1 MLSLVINPHHVPAF
15 CMLLDFIPS
24 YMIDN
29 GTPYQFLTYTRKACS
44 GPSSLIEGKTSVGN
58 AEEQQYLDLVRDVIE
73 NGNRK
78 PDRTGVGTMSKF
90 GCSARYSLRNGTI
103 PLLTT
108 KRVFW
113 RGVVEELIWLI
124 NGRTG
129 AKELQ
134 AKGVRVNKLQFH

>member
-1 MLSLVINPHHVPAF
+1 MRDI
-15 CMLLDFIPS
+15 
-24 YMIDN
+24 ID
-29 GTPYQFLTYTRKACS
+29 
-44 GPSSLIEGKTSVGN
+44 
-58 AEEQQYLDLVRDVIE
+58 

-78 PDRTGVGTMSKF
+78 SDRTGVGTMSKF
-90 GCSARYSLRNGTI
+90 GCVARYSLRDGRL

-134 AKGVRVNKLQFH
+134 AKGVRVRFSSSHITSHAILVS